1 MIELVTD
8 VNVSLVDCLAS
19 DDMVAMAAWV
29 SHDQDSEERL
39 ENRDGVGKLINF
51 LMRQKHMSPF
61 EHGTF
66 IFKVDVP
73 LFVAREFHRH
83 RTFSYNEVSGRYTEM
98 AGRFY
103 VADKARVQH
112 GKPGDYYFEEGSA
125 EQTAIYRTSKW
136 VNVQRAWNE
145 YQRRLE
151 YGIAKEQAREDLP
164 LSLMT
169 QFYATA
175 NPRNVMQFLTL
186 RNEKHALK
194 EIRDVAGK
202 MEEIF
207 AEHMPLTARAYRKYR
222 KRDAWAAAQ
231 PESAWNDIL
240 IESVDGSFTIS
251 GDGSMD
257 VRGKIQPVDIHVSFP
272 TEDEYANVDKLADKI
287 TQRLANRAFD
297 RRDRR

>member
-8 VNVSLVDCLAS
+8 VNVKLINTNAS

-29 SHDQDSEERL
+29 SHDQDSEARL
-39 ENRDGVGKLINF
+39 EDQEGVGKLINF

-61 EHGTF
+61 EHGQF

-83 RTFSYNEVSGRYTEM
+83 RTFSYNEVSGRYTQM
-98 AGRFY
+98 QPRFY
-103 VADKARVQH
+103 VGDVARVQH
-112 GKPGDYYFEEGSA
+112 GKPGAYYFEDGTPDQSA
-125 EQTAIYRTSKW
+125 YYLKSKEYM
-136 VNVQRAWNE
+136 VEKAWQV
-145 YQRRLE
+145 YQDRLE
-151 YGIAKEQAREDLP
+151 RGIAKEQAREDLP

-194 EIRDVAGK
+194 EIRNVAVK

-207 AEHMPLTARAYRKYR
+207 NETMPLTARSYRKYR
-222 KRDAWAAAQ
+222 KRDEWAAAQ
-231 PESAWNDIL
+231 PESAWNSDGVAYRAIGGNVEHN
-240 IESVDGSFTIS
+240 ISVLVPQNLDPQELS
-251 GDGSMD
+251 
-257 VRGKIQPVDIHVSFP
+257 
-272 TEDEYANVDKLADKI
+272 DKI
-287 TQRLANRAFD
+287 TRELANKSFD
-297 RRDRR
+297 RRPR